1 MNSPFGSSN
10 QGGFRQQPQ
19 QQNFGQ
25 QGGFGVQT
33 AGTFGGFQ
41 PQQQSFGFGGGQ
53 GFGGFQPQ
61 QSFGG
66 FGGGQGFGGFNPF
79 QGGYG
84 GFQPQQQFNP
94 FQGGYGGGFQPQ
106 GFGGGFN
113 PMFGG
118 IGGLGFNPMMGPQF
132 GMPMQG
138 FNPYQIQMMDKKRQ
152 FEQQQFNADQTPV
165 MGDMMYRGGR
175 DMLADFRDM
184 RSAENKQRQFEQ
196 QQFNPYQQQ
205 FQPQQQV
212 SAPWM
217 PTITE
222 TPGFGDWQQ
231 KQKQWV
237 DQTPEGISYIK
248 ANEALEAFK
257 KANPNP
263 FSYSEFFGGDPA
275 LRAQHA
281 QLYGEYQKA
290 ASPYYNKLNEYEK
303 TNPFSPTAQQPQSPF
318 TGPQRSAQDILNMA
332 VGNTPKD
339 MQYDLN
345 KDGKITSADALA
357 YQRQYGAQPQQ
368 PSNGPDSPPSSI
380 ALWPTQS
387 LTPVDSGMNR
397 GVDNMSVGPGF
408 GSRLPM
414 YGGIGGLGFNPMM
427 GPQFG
432 MPMQGFDPYQTQMLN
447 RKQQFD
453 QQQFSADQMPV
464 MGDMMYRGGPEMSRL
479 SELQRGLARQQ
490 ERLVGTR
497 DMPLTADQK
506 YQQAQQFGNQA
517 YLYANSPAGRAAAAR
532 YAMG

>member
-79 QGGYG
+79 QGGFG

-138 FNPYQIQMMDKKRQ
+138 FNPYQIQMMDKQRQ

-165 MGDMMYRGGR
+165 MGDMRYRGGR
-175 DMLADFRDM
+175 DTRADFRDM
-184 RSAENKQRQFEQ
+184 RSAENEVSHFGLWGGTGEYDPKTGQIDLGR
-196 QQFNPYQQQ
+196 PRS
-205 FQPQQQV
+205 PTAQQQV

-237 DQTPEGISYIK
+237 DQTSEGTAFK
-248 ANEALEAFK
+248 NANEALEAFK
-257 KANPNP
+257 KANPNSS
-263 FSYSEFFGGDPA
+263 SYSGYWADPA
-275 LRAQHA
+275 LKAQYDKI
-281 QLYGEYQKA
+281 YGEYQKTA
-290 ASPYYNKLNEYEK
+290 NPYFNKLNEYEK
-303 TNPFSPTAQQPQSPF
+303 TNPFSPSAQQPQSPF
-318 TGPQRSAQDILNMA
+318 TGPQRSAQDILGMA
-332 VGNTPKD
+332 VGNMPKD

-357 YQRQYGAQPQQ
+357 YRRKYEAQLQQ
-368 PSNGPDSPPSSI
+368 PAPESPG
-380 ALWPTQS
+380 L
-387 LTPVDSGMNR
+387 G
-397 GVDNMSVGPGF
+397 
-408 GSRLPM
+408 RLPYDPEYERPAG
-414 YGGIGGLGFNPMM
+414 YGTTLPATLQTTPRENDYVDPSGKLVSSQTGKRYRTASDMVKGDRIDAGETRTTSPLQSAFLSGIGGLGFNPMM

-432 MPMQGFDPYQTQMLN
+432 MPIGNFGY
-447 RKQQFD
+447 
-453 QQQFSADQMPV
+453 
-464 MGDMMYRGGPEMSRL
+464 YR
-479 SELQRGLARQQ
+479 
-490 ERLVGTR
+490 
-497 DMPLTADQK
+497 
-506 YQQAQQFGNQA
+506 
-517 YLYANSPAGRAAAAR
+517 
-532 YAMG
+532 

>member
-19 QQNFGQ
+19 QQNFSQ

-79 QGGYG
+79 QGGFG

-138 FNPYQIQMMDKKRQ
+138 FNPYQIQMMDKQRQ

-175 DMLADFRDM
+175 DTRADFRDM
-184 RSAENKQRQFEQ
+184 RNAENE
-196 QQFNPYQQQ
+196 
-205 FQPQQQV
+205 V
-212 SAPWM
+212 SH
-217 PTITE
+217 
-222 TPGFGDWQQ
+222 FGLW
-231 KQKQWV
+231 
-237 DQTPEGISYIK
+237 
-248 ANEALEAFK
+248 
-257 KANPNP
+257 
-263 FSYSEFFGGDPA
+263 GGT
-275 LRAQHA
+275 
-281 QLYGEYQKA
+281 GEYDPKTGQIDLGRPRPPA
-290 ASPYYNKLNEYEK
+290 A
-303 TNPFSPTAQQPQSPF
+303 QPQSPF
-318 TGPQRSAQDILNMA
+318 TGPQMSARDILNMA

-357 YQRQYGAQPQQ
+357 YQRQYGQQPQTPQ
-368 PSNGPDSPPSSI
+368 I
-380 ALWPTQS
+380 
-387 LTPVDSGMNR
+387 PVDSGMNR
-397 GVDNMSVGPGF
+397 GVDNMSIGPGF
-408 GSRLPM
+408 GSRQPM

-432 MPMQGFDPYQTQMLN
+432 MPMQGMGGYGGFNPYQPPQQREQLLQDQKRFGYGQDLPQMPMDQGPGDYKQMNQMLEN
-447 RKQQFD
+447 MQKEGARNKFLSTAGDLSFDAFQASEREKARNNPYAQFGGQLQPPEYLKYRNWLQSKSRDNPIAQEELRNVYNKYLGSKRQELGQYGPQRQAQLD
-453 QQQFSADQMPV
+453 QQSAQEAAASGAPLGV
-464 MGDMMYRGGPEMSRL
+464 QGREFTSPERSRI
-479 SELQRGLARQQ
+479 
-490 ERLVGTR
+490 
-497 DMPLTADQK
+497 
-506 YQQAQQFGNQA
+506 NQA
-517 YLYANSPAGRAAAAR
+517 EYDRLFNQYQDVDADSWSRR
-532 YAMG
+532 

>member
-94 FQGGYGGGFQPQ
+94 YQGGFGGGFNPYQGGFQPQQQQFNPFQGGYGGMPQ
-106 GFGGGFN
+106 QGFN

-118 IGGLGFNPMMGPQF
+118 IGGLGFNPIMGPQF

-138 FNPYQIQMMDKKRQ
+138 FNPYQIQMMDK
-152 FEQQQFNADQTPV
+152 
-165 MGDMMYRGGR
+165 
-175 DMLADFRDM
+175 
-184 RSAENKQRQFEQ
+184 QRQFEQ
-196 QQFNPYQQQ
+196 QQSNPYQQQ

-237 DQTPEGISYIK
+237 DQTPEGISYTK

-257 KANPNP
+257 KANPNVS
-263 FSYSEFFGGDPA
+263 SYSGYWADPA
-275 LRAQHA
+275 LKAQYDKI
-281 QLYGEYQKA
+281 YGDYQ
-290 ASPYYNKLNEYEK
+290 SGTQTYFNKLNEYEK

-318 TGPQRSAQDILNMA
+318 TGPQRSAQDILSMA
-332 VGNTPKD
+332 VGKTPQD

-357 YQRQYGAQPQQ
+357 YQKQYGAQLQTIQ
-368 PSNGPDSPPSSI
+368 
-380 ALWPTQS
+380 
-387 LTPVDSGMNR
+387 TPVDSGMNR
-397 GVDNMSVGPGF
+397 GVDNMTVGPGF
-408 GSRLPM
+408 GSRQPM
-414 YGGIGGLGFNPMM
+414 YGGLGSLGFNPMM

-432 MPMQGFDPYQTQMLN
+432 
-447 RKQQFD
+447 
-453 QQQFSADQMPV
+453 
-464 MGDMMYRGGPEMSRL
+464 
-479 SELQRGLARQQ
+479 
-490 ERLVGTR
+490 
-497 DMPLTADQK
+497 MPLTADQK
-506 YQQAQQFGNQA
+506 YQQAQQFGNQS
-517 YLYANSPAGRAAAAR
+517 YLYANSPTGRMAAERALL
-532 YAMG
+532 G

>member
-53 GFGGFQPQ
+53 G
-61 QSFGG
+61 FGG

-138 FNPYQIQMMDKKRQ
+138 FNPYQIQMMDK
-152 FEQQQFNADQTPV
+152 
-165 MGDMMYRGGR
+165 
-175 DMLADFRDM
+175 
-184 RSAENKQRQFEQ
+184 QRQFEQ

-237 DQTPEGISYIK
+237 DQTPEGISYTK

-318 TGPQRSAQDILNMA
+318 TGPQRSAQDILSMA
-332 VGNTPKD
+332 VGKTPKD

-357 YQRQYGAQPQQ
+357 YHRQYGQQ
-368 PSNGPDSPPSSI
+368 TVSTNPDLSSI
-380 ALWPTQS
+380 PEYRAVQDFENQRQNQPY
-387 LTPVDSGMNR
+387 TPEMGQKMRELQEKLNASPAFQQYINEYNR
-397 GVDNMSVGPGF
+397 RASEGPARTMGDQQAAQF
-408 GSRLPM
+408 VPQRAQQTIADYRRQPM

-432 MPMQGFDPYQTQMLN
+432 MPIGNFGY
-447 RKQQFD
+447 
-453 QQQFSADQMPV
+453 
-464 MGDMMYRGGPEMSRL
+464 YR
-479 SELQRGLARQQ
+479 
-490 ERLVGTR
+490 
-497 DMPLTADQK
+497 
-506 YQQAQQFGNQA
+506 
-517 YLYANSPAGRAAAAR
+517 
-532 YAMG
+532 